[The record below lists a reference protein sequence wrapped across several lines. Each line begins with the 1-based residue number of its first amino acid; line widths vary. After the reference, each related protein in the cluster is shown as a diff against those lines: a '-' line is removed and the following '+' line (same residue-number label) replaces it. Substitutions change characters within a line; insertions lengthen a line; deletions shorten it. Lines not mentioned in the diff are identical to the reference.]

1 MEVQEND
8 QEMIGHN
15 ENKHFQSEE
24 QGGQKILVE
33 QGHENEQQQ
42 KTNHIYLFP
51 EHDEILLK
59 KAVMERYNEEEKELL
74 MRVVKEIRYDPE
86 RIPPNLRYIDR
97 KKVRAATVKNNKIV
111 SLIKTETVTEPNS
124 VLRATGNIVAEMVG
138 CKKKEI
144 AGDRQPNWGRI
155 ILEK

>member
-1 MEVQEND
+1 M
-8 QEMIGHN
+8 
-15 ENKHFQSEE
+15 
-24 QGGQKILVE
+24 
-33 QGHENEQQQ
+33 
-42 KTNHIYLFP
+42 
-51 EHDEILLK
+51 
-59 KAVMERYNEEEKELL
+59 
-74 MRVVKEIRYDPE
+74 
-86 RIPPNLRYIDR
+86 
-97 KKVRAATVKNNKIV
+97 KNNKIV